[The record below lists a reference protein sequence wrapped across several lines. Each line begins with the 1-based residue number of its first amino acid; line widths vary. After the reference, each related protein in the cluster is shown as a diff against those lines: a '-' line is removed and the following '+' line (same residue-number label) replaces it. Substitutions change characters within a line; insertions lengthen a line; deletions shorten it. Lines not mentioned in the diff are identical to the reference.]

1 MTIKHKPADT
11 RWLAGWKDQPR
22 TENTALDPY
31 DEAASL
37 HESLTTL
44 TQLSFIVRISGCVGN
59 YSVQC
64 IAVKDTPYR
73 LKEPI
78 GLSYAG
84 ADLRLVLAAAA
95 YEAELL
101 TTGDQA
107 AEWRIGE
114 RARWVQS

>member
-1 MTIKHKPADT
+1 MTTRKRQEDT
-11 RWLAGWKDQPR
+11 RWLAGWKDHPK

-31 DEAASL
+31 DEAGTM

-44 TQLSFIVRISGCVGN
+44 TQLGFIVRISGCVGN

-64 IAVKDTPYR
+64 IAIRDTPYR

-78 GLSYAG
+78 GMSYAG
-84 ADLRLVLAAAA
+84 ADLRLVLASAA
-95 YEAELL
+95 YEADLL
-101 TTGDQA
+101 TTGGQA
-107 AEWRIGE
+107 AEWRVGE